1 MLPVAASVENGLCI
15 QAKLS
20 CLASYHISVL
30 KALRQALRF
39 FHQVKGLWGVAD
51 AKTALTTESA
61 LEACYS

>member
-1 MLPVAASVENGLCI
+1 MG
-15 QAKLS
+15 QAFTSPAYAYYSTIVSKTL
-20 CLASYHISVL
+20 
-30 KALRQALRF
+30 QEALRF